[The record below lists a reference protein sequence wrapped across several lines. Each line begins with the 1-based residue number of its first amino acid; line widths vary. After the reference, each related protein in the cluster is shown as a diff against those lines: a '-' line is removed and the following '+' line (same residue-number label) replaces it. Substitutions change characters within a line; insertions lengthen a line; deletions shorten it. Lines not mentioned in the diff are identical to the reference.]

1 MSRTIT
7 IDIFNPASIDAAV
20 KEIRDYADWVKRKTD
35 ELRERVAY
43 FIAKDASAVFN
54 TAVAED
60 DLWEGAIT
68 GSVDVVVEDNGN
80 MTLVI
85 ANGTDAVFME
95 FGAGVYY
102 NGAVGSSPNPLGA
115 VLGFTI
121 GSYGTF
127 TEHLA
132 RLKAQSI
139 LQGMRDG
146 IDPRD
151 LKRQDEDDI
160 QRLKNWLDHEATSDG
175 LSSNGHREGPGPDP
189 RVRGG
194 EPCRDIPQ

>member
-1 MSRTIT
+1 MRTIT
-7 IDIFNPASIDAAV
+7 IDIFNPASIEAAV
-20 KEIRDYADWVKRKTD
+20 TEIRDYADWVKRKTD

-43 FIAKDASAVFN
+43 FIAKNASAVFN

-115 VLGFTI
+115 ALGFTI
-121 GSYGTF
+121 GSYGF
-127 TEHLA
+127 GQGKKEVWGYMGEDGKLHLTHGTPASMPLYRALQSVVNDIEQIA
-132 RLKAQSI
+132 R
-139 LQGMRDG
+139 
-146 IDPRD
+146 
-151 LKRQDEDDI
+151 EVF
-160 QRLKNWLDHEATSDG
+160 
-175 LSSNGHREGPGPDP
+175 SS
-189 RVRGG
+189 
-194 EPCRDIPQ
+194 

>member
-54 TAVAED
+54 TAVAD
-60 DLWEGAIT
+60 DLIGEGAVI

-85 ANGTDAVFME
+85 ANGEDAVFME

-102 NGAVGSSPNPLGA
+102 NGGVGSSPNPLGA
-115 VLGFTI
+115 ALGYTI
-121 GSYGTF
+121 GSYGKGNGAKAVWGF
-127 TEHLA
+127 KGEDGKLHLTHGVPASMPLYRALQSVVNDIEQIA
-132 RLKAQSI
+132 R
-139 LQGMRDG
+139 
-146 IDPRD
+146 
-151 LKRQDEDDI
+151 EVF
-160 QRLKNWLDHEATSDG
+160 
-175 LSSNGHREGPGPDP
+175 SS
-189 RVRGG
+189 
-194 EPCRDIPQ
+194 

>member
-7 IDIFNPASIDAAV
+7 IDIFNPASIDVAV

-115 VLGFTI
+115 ALGFTI
-121 GSYGTF
+121 GSYGF
-127 TEHLA
+127 GQGKKEVWGYMGDDGRLHLTHGTPA
-132 RLKAQSI
+132 SMPLYRAVQSI
-139 LQGMRDG
+139 VN
-146 IDPRD
+146 
-151 LKRQDEDDI
+151 DI
-160 QRLKNWLDHEATSDG
+160 EQIAREVF
-175 LSSNGHREGPGPDP
+175 SS
-189 RVRGG
+189 
-194 EPCRDIPQ
+194 

>member
-7 IDIFNPASIDAAV
+7 IDIFNLASIDAAV

-115 VLGFTI
+115 ALGFTI
-121 GSYGTF
+121 GSYGF
-127 TEHLA
+127 GQGKKEVWGYMGDDGRLHLTHGTPA
-132 RLKAQSI
+132 SMPLYRAVQSI
-139 LQGMRDG
+139 VN
-146 IDPRD
+146 
-151 LKRQDEDDI
+151 DI
-160 QRLKNWLDHEATSDG
+160 EQIAREVF
-175 LSSNGHREGPGPDP
+175 SS
-189 RVRGG
+189 
-194 EPCRDIPQ
+194 

>member
-54 TAVAED
+54 TAVAD
-60 DLWEGAIT
+60 DLIGEGAVI
-68 GSVDVVVEDNGN
+68 GSVNVVVEDNGN

-85 ANGTDAVFME
+85 ANGEDAVFME

-102 NGAVGSSPNPLGA
+102 NGGVGSSPNPLGA
-115 VLGFTI
+115 ALGYTI
-121 GSYGTF
+121 GSYGKGNGAKAVWGFNGEDGTL
-127 TEHLA
+127 HLTHGVPASMPLYRALQSVVNDIEQIA
-132 RLKAQSI
+132 R
-139 LQGMRDG
+139 
-146 IDPRD
+146 
-151 LKRQDEDDI
+151 EVF
-160 QRLKNWLDHEATSDG
+160 
-175 LSSNGHREGPGPDP
+175 SS
-189 RVRGG
+189 
-194 EPCRDIPQ
+194 

>member
-7 IDIFNPASIDAAV
+7 IDIFDPASVDAAV

-54 TAVAED
+54 TAVAD
-60 DLWEGAIT
+60 DLIGEGAVI

-85 ANGTDAVFME
+85 ANGEDAVFME

-102 NGAVGSSPNPLGA
+102 NGGVGSSPNPLGA
-115 VLGFTI
+115 ALGYTI
-121 GSYGTF
+121 GSYGKGNGAKAVWGF
-127 TEHLA
+127 KGEDGALHLTHGVPASMPLYRALQSVVTDIEQIA
-132 RLKAQSI
+132 R
-139 LQGMRDG
+139 
-146 IDPRD
+146 
-151 LKRQDEDDI
+151 EVF
-160 QRLKNWLDHEATSDG
+160 
-175 LSSNGHREGPGPDP
+175 SS
-189 RVRGG
+189 
-194 EPCRDIPQ
+194 

>member
-54 TAVAED
+54 TSVAD
-60 DLWEGAIT
+60 DLIGEGAVI
-68 GSVDVVVEDNGN
+68 GSVNVVVEDNGN

-85 ANGTDAVFME
+85 ANGEDAVFME

-102 NGAVGSSPNPLGA
+102 NGGVGSSPNPLSA
-115 VLGFTI
+115 ALGYTI
-121 GSYGTF
+121 GSYGKGNGTKAVWGF
-127 TEHLA
+127 KGEDGALHLTHGVPASMPLYRALQSVVNDIEQIA
-132 RLKAQSI
+132 R
-139 LQGMRDG
+139 
-146 IDPRD
+146 
-151 LKRQDEDDI
+151 EVF
-160 QRLKNWLDHEATSDG
+160 
-175 LSSNGHREGPGPDP
+175 SS
-189 RVRGG
+189 
-194 EPCRDIPQ
+194 